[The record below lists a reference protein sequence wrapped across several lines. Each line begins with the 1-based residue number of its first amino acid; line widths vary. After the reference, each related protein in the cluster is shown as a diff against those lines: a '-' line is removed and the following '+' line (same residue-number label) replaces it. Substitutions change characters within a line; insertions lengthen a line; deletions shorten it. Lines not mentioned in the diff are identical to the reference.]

1 MRCPDLRTLSRVGT
15 PDADP
20 AVVEHVASCRSCW
33 LDWQIQLGLRYLHD
47 PAVRSAADVNDRV
60 IARVLLRSRHS
71 DLPARWRDSAIFGA
85 VVAIATLACLLGLPA
100 SSVVIPVVPAVA
112 YAVIAGVLGALYVKK
127 RDERRRGAG
136 SGVGPDG
143 SGTLGRSLVWP
154 FVIVAVGADGAVG
167 KATAQ
172 DSRPFAFAEVQRQLV
187 LKEQAA
193 IGSIE
198 GEHDAFGRIVSL
210 AIDSRGHVIVADDLS
225 HDLKVFQLTG
235 EYVATVG
242 RSGEGPGEFQSPWQV
257 QVGPGDSLY
266 VWDPGRA
273 AVSVFGPDYEF
284 NRSFLVA
291 PGWTVNSMI
300 VHPGPEFV
308 VSVSGTGE
316 LLPIKVLSGDGKVMA
331 EAGPPMPQRDLAG
344 FEDSLLGGSLSR
356 TPDGYVYSRKSPYA
370 VWWLDEQLG
379 TVSECHGRP
388 EWTTGPEEVVVR
400 SDRGVGLRWN
410 RFNHSV
416 SILPLPGGHLLNTVL
431 MPETDQRLLHV
442 LGEGCQVLSE
452 LLLDIPVRPLAVVD
466 DLLVALRSLDYP
478 EIVIYRMSWESEGRA
493 SSSIADRRFQMMP

>member
-33 LDWQIQLGLRYLHD
+33 LDWQIQQGARYLQD
-47 PAVRSAADVNDRV
+47 PAVSTDSDVHDRV

-85 VVAIATLACLLGLPA
+85 VVAIATLAGLLGLPA
-100 SSVVIPVVPAVA
+100 ASVVIPVVPAVA
-112 YAVIAGVLGALYVKK
+112 YAFAAGVLGALYVKK
-127 RDERRRGAG
+127 QDERRRAVG
-136 SGVGPDG
+136 SGVGPNG
-143 SGTLGRSLVWP
+143 FRTPGPSLVWP
-154 FVIVAVGADGAVG
+154 FVIVAVGAAG

-172 DSRPFAFAEVQRQLV
+172 DSRPLVFAEVQRQLV
-187 LKEQAA
+187 LDEQAA

-198 GEHDAFGRIVSL
+198 GEHDAFGRVMSL
-210 AIDSRGHVIVADDLS
+210 AIDSRGRVVVADDLS
-225 HDLKVFQLTG
+225 HDLKVFELTG

-242 RSGEGPGEFQSPWQV
+242 RSGEGPGEFHSPWQV

-284 NRSFLVA
+284 SRSFLVP

-316 LLPIKVLSGDGKVMA
+316 LLPIKVLSGDGRVRA

-344 FEDSLLGGSLSR
+344 FEDSLLGGSLGR
-356 TPDGYVYSRKSPYA
+356 TRDGYVYSQKSPYA

-388 EWTTGPEEVVVR
+388 EWTTDPEEVVVR

-410 RFNHSV
+410 RFSHSV

-431 MPETDQRLLHV
+431 IPESDQRLLHV
-442 LGEGCQVLSE
+442 LGEGCQVISE
-452 LLLDIPVRPLAVVD
+452 LLLDIPVRPLAVLD
-466 DLLVALRSLDYP
+466 DLLVALRSVDYP
-478 EIVIYRMSWESEGRA
+478 EIVVYRMSWGVPLQERGNA
-493 SSSIADRRFQMMP
+493 SL